1 MTTSTDSELR
11 TFIRTADDSAYVA
24 AAAAETPR
32 DRVVDLYGPLGEAR
46 RRAPVHACRQ
56 ADLLGI
62 EDYRKQEAFTK
73 VTYACVLGF
82 EECQQAL
89 SDERLSSRFWLDTI
103 GQVWGRNI
111 IGMDGAEHRRHRG
124 LISQA
129 FTRRSLE
136 RWRQTAIEP
145 AVHGLIDRFERR
157 GTVDLYREFTLLFP
171 VYIIS
176 EMMALP
182 FDDVQRFHT
191 WAGETVAAF
200 YDFERAIQASR
211 NLEQYL
217 SPLIEE
223 RRGGDGEDLITLL
236 ANAELDGSRLET
248 IEIVSFLR
256 LLLPAGGETTARST
270 ASMLLGLLQNR
281 DQLDALIADRSLL
294 TQTIEEGLRWEP
306 PLMSINRIAVQ
317 DLTLAGVDIPAGSVV
332 EVSLG
337 TANRDH
343 NRWDD
348 PDRFN
353 IFRERKPHLAF
364 AWGAHTCLGAH
375 LARLEMTVALSA
387 LLDRLPGLRLDPETG
402 HEARVQGIGLR
413 SPNKVPVVFDIG

>member
-1 MTTSTDSELR
+1 
-11 TFIRTADDSAYVA
+11 
-24 AAAAETPR
+24 
-32 DRVVDLYGPLGEAR
+32 
-46 RRAPVHACRQ
+46 
-56 ADLLGI
+56 
-62 EDYRKQEAFTK
+62 
-73 VTYACVLGF
+73 
-82 EECQQAL
+82 
-89 SDERLSSRFWLDTI
+89 
-103 GQVWGRNI
+103 
-111 IGMDGAEHRRHRG
+111 
-124 LISQA
+124 
-129 FTRRSLE
+129 
-136 RWRQTAIEP
+136 
-145 AVHGLIDRFERR
+145 
-157 GTVDLYREFTLLFP
+157 
-171 VYIIS
+171 
-176 EMMALP
+176 
-182 FDDVQRFHT
+182 
-191 WAGETVAAF
+191 
-200 YDFERAIQASR
+200 
-211 NLEQYL
+211 
-217 SPLIEE
+217 
-223 RRGGDGEDLITLL
+223 
-236 ANAELDGSRLET
+236 
-248 IEIVSFLR
+248 
-256 LLLPAGGETTARST
+256 
-270 ASMLLGLLQNR
+270 MLLGLLQNR